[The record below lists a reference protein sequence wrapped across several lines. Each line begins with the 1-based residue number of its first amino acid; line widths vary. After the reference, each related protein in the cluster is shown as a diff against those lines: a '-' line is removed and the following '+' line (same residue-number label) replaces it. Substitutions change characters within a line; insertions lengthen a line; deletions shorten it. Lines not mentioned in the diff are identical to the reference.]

1 MTPIFFKKPN
11 MRLRFV
17 FDPVLR
23 RMGSGLQGTAK
34 EKKVICLNGSTK
46 Y

>member
-1 MTPIFFKKPN
+1 

-17 FDPVLR
+17 SDPVLR

-34 EKKVICLNGSTK
+34 EKKVFV
-46 Y
+46 